1 MRYHQLSEVF
11 EHLITLNTATLAFY
25 ERSLKV
31 TEQERARMFLHYL
44 SDKQKVRNQYLM
56 TLFIEAPI
64 KTFEMWFDD
73 DIDEQLLVYIETLAL
88 TPDAN
93 SQKITTVMLEVNE
106 KIEMWLRSI
115 LPLIINSYSKEYLQD
130 LINDLHQKNQQ
141 IMHGLQRMNDV

>member
-44 SDKQKVRNQYLM
+44 ADKQKVRNQYLM
-56 TLFIEAPI
+56 TTLIEAPI
-64 KTFEMWFDD
+64 KIFEMWFDD
-73 DIDEQLLVYIETLAL
+73 DIDEQLLVYIEKLAL
-88 TPDAN
+88 DPNAN
-93 SQKITTVMLEVNE
+93 SEKITAVMLEVNE

-115 LPLIINSYSKEYLQD
+115 LPLILNSDSKEYLQD
-130 LINDLHQKNQQ
+130 LINNLHQKNQQ

>member
-1 MRYHQLSEVF
+1 
-11 EHLITLNTATLAFY
+11 LNTATLAFY

-56 TLFIEAPI
+56 TSLIEAPV

-88 TPDAN
+88 PPNAN
-93 SQKITTVMLEVNE
+93 SEKITTVMLEVNE

>member
-1 MRYHQLSEVF
+1 
-11 EHLITLNTATLAFY
+11 
-25 ERSLKV
+25 
-31 TEQERARMFLHYL
+31 
-44 SDKQKVRNQYLM
+44 
-56 TLFIEAPI
+56 
-64 KTFEMWFDD
+64 MWFDD

-88 TPDAN
+88 PPNAN
-93 SQKITTVMLEVNE
+93 SEKITTVMLEVNE

>member
-1 MRYHQLSEVF
+1 MPKLRSYTKKVSPGISSKTV
-11 EHLITLNTATLAFY
+11 ATL
-25 ERSLKV
+25 
-31 TEQERARMFLHYL
+31 FLHYL

-56 TLFIEAPI
+56 TSLIEAPV

-88 TPDAN
+88 PPNAN
-93 SQKITTVMLEVNE
+93 SEKITTVMLEVNE

>member
-56 TLFIEAPI
+56 TLLIEAPI

>member
-56 TLFIEAPI
+56 TSLIEAPV

-88 TPDAN
+88 PPNAN
-93 SQKITTVMLEVNE
+93 SEKITTVMLEVNE

>member
-11 EHLITLNTATLAFY
+11 KHLITLNTATLAFY

-44 SDKQKVRNQYLM
+44 SDKQKIRNQYLM
-56 TLFIEAPI
+56 TSLIEAPV

-88 TPDAN
+88 PPNAN
-93 SQKITTVMLEVNE
+93 SEKITTVMLEVNE

>member
-44 SDKQKVRNQYLM
+44 TDKQKVRNQYLI
-56 TLFIEAPI
+56 TSLTEAPI

-88 TPDAN
+88 APNAN
-93 SQKITTVMLEVNE
+93 SGKITTVMLEVNE

-115 LPLIINSYSKEYLQD
+115 LPLIINNYSKEYLLD
-130 LINDLHQKNQQ
+130 LINNLHQKNQQ

>member
-44 SDKQKVRNQYLM
+44 TDKQKVRNQYLM
-56 TLFIEAPI
+56 TSLIEAPI
-64 KTFEMWFDD
+64 KIFEMWFDD
-73 DIDEQLLVYIETLAL
+73 DIDEQLLVYIEKLAL
-88 TPDAN
+88 APNAN
-93 SQKITTVMLEVNE
+93 SEKIIAVMLEINE

-115 LPLIINSYSKEYLQD
+115 LPLIINNYSKEYIQD
-130 LINDLHQKNQQ
+130 LINNLHQKNRQ

>member
-1 MRYHQLSEVF
+1 
-11 EHLITLNTATLAFY
+11 LNTATLAFY

-56 TLFIEAPI
+56 TSLIEAPI
-64 KTFEMWFDD
+64 KIFDMWFDD
-73 DIDEQLLVYIETLAL
+73 DIDEQLLVYIEKLAL

-93 SQKITTVMLEVNE
+93 SEKITAVMLEVNE

-115 LPLIINSYSKEYLQD
+115 LPLIINNYSKEYLLD
-130 LINDLHQKNQQ
+130 LINNLHQKNQQ